1 MSDKYIEDNVLLT
14 VLKTLD
20 KVILFLLFI
29 VLFFV
34 LGLFIGYSIIG
45 DGNYWEVL
53 NQDTWQHILDFIR

>member
-14 VLKTLD
+14 VLKTLG
-20 KVILFLLFI
+20 KIILFLLFI